1 MGCKDL
7 SAITMATKHRIFISF
22 AIEDQFLRTA
32 LVQQG
37 RDERSPFSF
46 VDMSVKEPWDSA
58 WKTNCRTKI
67 KGCDGLIAIITKNT
81 AAATG
86 QLWEI
91 ACAQEEGIPV
101 YLIYGSTDNRPTTL
115 PSAISGRV
123 VHVWTWANIKSF
135 LDKL

>member
-1 MGCKDL
+1 
-7 SAITMATKHRIFISF
+7 MAANHRIFISF
-22 AIEDQFLRTA
+22 AIEDRFLRDA

-81 AAATG
+81 ASATG

-91 ACAQEEGIPV
+91 ACAYEEGIPV
-101 YLIYGSTDNRPTTL
+101 YLIHGSSDNRPATL
-115 PSAISGRV
+115 PTAISGKV
-123 VHVWTWANIKSF
+123 VHSWTWANIKSF